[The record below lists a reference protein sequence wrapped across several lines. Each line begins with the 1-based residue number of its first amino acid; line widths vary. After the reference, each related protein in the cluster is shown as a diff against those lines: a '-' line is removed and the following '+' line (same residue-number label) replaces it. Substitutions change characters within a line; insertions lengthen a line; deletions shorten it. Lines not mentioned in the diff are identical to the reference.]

1 VLLTRPA
8 VLIASAAALALAL
21 AGCSSAHDEAASSST
36 PAAASSPASSPTSTP
51 VPIAA
56 VPQTT
61 ARTSVRP
68 TPTKPKPTPT
78 PALTTSKPAPPP
90 APPAPKTIAIAPP
103 TLPLSYST
111 GTATQLITVTASS
124 ASSTHATV
132 QAWSKSGASWVP
144 YGPSIA
150 GHVGSQ
156 GLTAHPSESLSA
168 TPVGSFTLTQAF
180 GALSN
185 PGTPLPYFKTTL
197 ADWWISQT
205 TGAGASLYNTHQ
217 HCSGSCPFTQ
227 GAPNEHLVTETPFYN
242 YAVVIDYHGGLGDG
256 SAFFLHVTDGNP
268 TAGCV
273 SIPQAN
279 LVTIMQWLRPADHP
293 RILIGVG

>member
-1 VLLTRPA
+1 
-8 VLIASAAALALAL
+8 
-21 AGCSSAHDEAASSST
+21 
-36 PAAASSPASSPTSTP
+36 
-51 VPIAA
+51 
-56 VPQTT
+56 
-61 ARTSVRP
+61 
-68 TPTKPKPTPT
+68 
-78 PALTTSKPAPPP
+78 
-90 APPAPKTIAIAPP
+90 
-103 TLPLSYST
+103 LSYST

-124 ASSTHATV
+124 AGSTHATV
-132 QAWSKSGASWVP
+132 QAWSKSGSKWVQT
-144 YGPSIA
+144 GPAIA

-156 GLTAHPSESLSA
+156 GLTAHPSETLSA

-180 GALSN
+180 GALTN
-185 PGTPLPYFKTTL
+185 PGTPLPYFKTTS

-205 TGAGASLYNTHQ
+205 TGPGASLYNTHQ
-217 HCSGSCPFTQ
+217 RCSANCPFNNNPSDPQ
-227 GAPNEHLVTETPFYN
+227 NRNEHLLYETPFYN

-279 LVTIMQWLRPADHP
+279 LVAIMQWLQPADHP